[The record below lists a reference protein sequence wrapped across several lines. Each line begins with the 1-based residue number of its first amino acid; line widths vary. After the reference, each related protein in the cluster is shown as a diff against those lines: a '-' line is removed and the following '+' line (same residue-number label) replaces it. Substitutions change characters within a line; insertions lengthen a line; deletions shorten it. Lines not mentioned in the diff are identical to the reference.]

1 MIARI
6 ASVLLVTL
14 VLGACASGG
23 GYQRGYGYGTAP
35 GGYAY
40 CRDCGVVD
48 RIEVFYGERRAGGG
62 GAVVGAIIGGV
73 LGSQVGSGH
82 GRDAATVAGAVAG
95 GVAGHQIEK
104 NANAA
109 PRYDLFVTMDD
120 GRKIVVTQRDLYD
133 IREGSRVRVSGNRA
147 RPIR

>member
-6 ASVLLVTL
+6 LTLALVSLSLT
-14 VLGACASGG
+14 ACATSG
-23 GYQRGYGYGTAP
+23 YNRSSYGYGTAP

-40 CRDCGVVD
+40 CQHCGVVD

-62 GAVVGAIIGGV
+62 GAVVGAIVGGV
-73 LGSQVGSGH
+73 LGSQVGSGR

-104 NANAA
+104 NARGA
-109 PRYDLFVTMDD
+109 PTYDVFVTMDD
-120 GRKIVVTQRDLYD
+120 GRRLVLTQRDIYSL
-133 IREGSRVRVSGNRA
+133 REGSRVRVSGNCA
-147 RPIR
+147 RPL